1 MRFVYYDPYALRR
14 VVELSRT
21 LALPA
26 ECDLDGAT
34 ASFENGI
41 IRVILPRPRQR
52 VTHKIKVESAKTDAT
67 SRMVMAKPEVLDAV
81 KGQGYRE
88 VGVKSNRRKARSK

>member
-34 ASFENGI
+34 ATFENGI
-41 IRVILPRPRQR
+41 I
-52 VTHKIKVESAKTDAT
+52 
-67 SRMVMAKPEVLDAV
+67 
-81 KGQGYRE
+81 KGQGYRQ
-88 VGVKSNRRKARSK
+88 VGVKPNRRKGRSK